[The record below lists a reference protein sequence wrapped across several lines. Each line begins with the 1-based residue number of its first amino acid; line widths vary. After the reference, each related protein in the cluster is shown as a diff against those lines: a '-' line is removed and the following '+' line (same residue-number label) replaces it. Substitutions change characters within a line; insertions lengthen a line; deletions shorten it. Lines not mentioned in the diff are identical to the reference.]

1 MAPLSILVTTTI
13 FASVAQAASL
23 SFLGC
28 LQASAL
34 TKYTD
39 TSQSSRSACQ
49 TYCLNVS
56 GSSHGAAYIADTSMC
71 YCVPSNNLALGFV
84 YTDLVQGTDSLGNCN
99 TFDASYDSQVTQA
112 QADTIASGGK
122 MPYAQFV
129 GCYTSQPPAGPN
141 GLYRFGVTQRLNY
154 VPYYVQV
161 QNYRSYAF
169 WISTVTGRTG
179 FNFTGYNDW
188 DLDLSS
194 LTPTDCSATGS
205 DTWLVALGPEPS
217 ATPSA
222 VARRAS
228 RIKRERSLCPK
239 GQHACRIYG
248 SSEYECLNTN
258 YELESCGGC
267 KYGEYLGDYRRPY
280 LVNTTTSAGEDCSN
294 ITGAEP
300 WGVSCSSG
308 RCDIKACIEGYSLF
322 DGKCEQIV

>member
-1 MAPLSILVTTTI
+1 MTPLSTLATTII
-13 FASVAQAASL
+13 FASVAHAASL

-28 LQASAL
+28 VKASAL
-34 TKYTD
+34 SSYTG
-39 TSQSSRSACQ
+39 TSQTSRSACQ
-49 TYCLNVS
+49 AYCLNVS
-56 GSSHGAAYIADTSMC
+56 GNLHGAAYIADTSRC
-71 YCVPSNNLALGFV
+71 YCVPSNNLLNGFL
-84 YTDLVQGTDSLGNCN
+84 YSDLVKGTDSVGNCY
-99 TFDASYDSQVTQA
+99 TSDASYDSQVTQA
-112 QADTIASGGK
+112 QADTIASNGQV
-122 MPYAQFV
+122 PYAQFT
-129 GCYTSQPPAGPN
+129 GCYTSQPPAGPK
-141 GLYRFGVTQRLNY
+141 GSRQFSRTQRLNQ

-161 QNYRSYAF
+161 GGYRSYAF
-169 WISTVTGRTG
+169 WISAVSGRSG
-179 FNFTGYNDW
+179 FNYTGYNDW

-222 VARRAS
+222 VARRAN

-239 GQHACRIYG
+239 DQHACRIYG

-280 LVNTTTSAGEDCSN
+280 LVNTTMSAGQDCSN
-294 ITGAEP
+294 IAGAEP

-308 RCDIKACIEGYSLF
+308 RCDIKACIEGYSLV
-322 DGKCEQIV
+322 DGNCEQIM